1 MNSLNLIIFTPR
13 KCLII
18 MSGFTFNRV
27 KELLAKR
34 GKRNKDLSNYIG
46 NDERTVSQWCTNS
59 SQPTIETLF
68 KIADFLEVEAG
79 ELLNVKN
86 DLKPVIPKASAG
98 RGAAAKTSPARAV
111 AYKTPAKSKK

>member
-46 NDERTVSQWCTNS
+46 NDERTVSQWCTNG
-59 SQPTIETLF
+59 SQPPIETLF
-68 KIADFLEVEAG
+68 RIADFLEVEAG
-79 ELLNVKN
+79 DLLTLKK
-86 DLKPVIPKASAG
+86 DLKPVVSKSSALKVAPKTSGAK
-98 RGAAAKTSPARAV
+98 GAA
-111 AYKTPAKSKK
+111 SKGKK